1 MKRLLVA
8 AALASSYALAS
19 SAGQTQ
25 PAKQGA
31 EFAPRK
37 AYRECLNRNF
47 AAVLPRERSGRSPDT
62 IAEGALLACR
72 AEERALAAFA
82 EELMP
87 IVKDRMKDCPVD
99 TCQRICGGKPAVASS
114 DIWPF
119 AMWPA
124 VRLALAPCPLVSSR
138 PASPPAPQSRPPG
151 PTGSTR
157 SSTTA
162 CPRRRPGPSLYP
174 AWLRLEQAL
183 SGDCAHRGR
192 SSLHVIHARRR
203 GRGVRA

>member
-19 SAGQTQ
+19 SAAQTE
-25 PAKQGA
+25 PAKHEV

-47 AAVLPRERSGRSPDT
+47 AAVAPRERSGRSPDT

-87 IVKDRMKDCPVD
+87 VVKDRMK
-99 TCQRICGGKPAVASS
+99 A
-114 DIWPF
+114 W
-119 AMWPA
+119 
-124 VRLALAPCPLVSSR
+124 LVSGGYV
-138 PASPPAPQSRPPG
+138 PENLWWP
-151 PTGSTR
+151 
-157 SSTTA
+157 
-162 CPRRRPGPSLYP
+162 
-174 AWLRLEQAL
+174 
-183 SGDCAHRGR
+183 
-192 SSLHVIHARRR
+192 
-203 GRGVRA
+203 